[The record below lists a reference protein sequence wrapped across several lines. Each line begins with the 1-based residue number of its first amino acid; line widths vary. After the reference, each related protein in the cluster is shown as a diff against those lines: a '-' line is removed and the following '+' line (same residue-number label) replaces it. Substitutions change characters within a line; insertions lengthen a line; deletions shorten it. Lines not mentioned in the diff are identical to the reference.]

1 MTYQDDAFAKMMN
14 GSGSEDVSARLERP
28 IVVIWGDFF
37 ELKVVDTVGS
47 KNVREASFGVADCWM
62 RSGSRDCCGA
72 GNVVVVDGKDSLLEF
87 RYSLKNFS
95 LDSLQ
100 LRQCCLHALCEM
112 RVCELWLMDHFEFV
126 ACQVVWPVG
135 FVGCVLRW
143 TNRIW
148 ASSSPQ
154 LRDPWS
160 GQGTG
165 SGWEF
170 LFLFF

>member
-72 GNVVVVDGKDSLLEF
+72 GNVVVVDGKDSLLELG
-87 RYSLKNFS
+87 YSLQNFS

-112 RVCELWLMDHFEFV
+112 RVWIVINGSLRVRCMSGCLARWFCWLRASLNQPHL
-126 ACQVVWPVG
+126 G
-135 FVGCVLRW
+135 FLKPTIAG
-143 TNRIW
+143 I
-148 ASSSPQ
+148 
-154 LRDPWS
+154 
-160 GQGTG
+160 
-165 SGWEF
+165 F
-170 LFLFF
+170 IFIYF

>member
-14 GSGSEDVSARLERP
+14 GSSSEDVSAWLERP

-47 KNVREASFGVADCWM
+47 KNVREASFGVADCCM
-62 RSGSRDCCGA
+62 RSRSRDCCGA
-72 GNVVVVDGKDSLLEF
+72 GNVVVDGKDSLLEF
-87 RYSLKNFS
+87 RYSLQNFS

-112 RVCELWLMDHFEFV
+112 RACELWSMDHFVFV

-135 FVGCVLRW
+135 FLGCVLRG

-148 ASSSPQ
+148 AS
-154 LRDPWS
+154 
-160 GQGTG
+160 
-165 SGWEF
+165 
-170 LFLFF
+170 